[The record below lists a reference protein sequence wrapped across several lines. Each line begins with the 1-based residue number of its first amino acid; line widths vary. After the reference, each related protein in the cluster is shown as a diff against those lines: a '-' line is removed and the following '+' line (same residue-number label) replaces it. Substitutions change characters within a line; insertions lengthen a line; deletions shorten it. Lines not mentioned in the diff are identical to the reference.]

1 MAKRIRARGM
11 NAALASGEAGVGEM
25 NPARSPMRPRQFG
38 VALAAAVVG
47 GGLGMFT
54 YHAVAHT
61 QSSYSGQV
69 APAQTYYLDFAADGT
84 VLTLDV
90 QPGTHVTK
98 GQVLATQ
105 NSGVAQADLS
115 AAQAAVTAD
124 QAVVAAD
131 AAPQTGAG
139 AQAAAELSV
148 TQANAAVSAAQSA
161 LGLQQNSAQHT
172 ISAQTA
178 LVGSAQ
184 NAYSTDSAHYASDCT
199 DTADTASSGAAAA
212 AHASPAGSASPAAA
226 GNATSAASAG
236 AAESAASGAA
246 DPSDAAAPGPAS
258 TGSTGS
264 VTQEQFCQNLQSTV
278 NRDYTAL
285 SAAQAQL
292 AGLQSSTQAQAQRDE
307 SDLGQSQAV
316 LTAAQTRQSA
326 ASAPLTPAVIAQAKS
341 ALATAQAQVAADQ
354 QALQNT
360 KIVAPAAGTVAD
372 TAGAAGDVVGPDG
385 VHGYQG
391 PAEQSG
397 TQANQQPGFEL
408 FAPQSSD
415 GNGTGTSQASYMPL
429 ITLYTGPLTVVA
441 QIPETDMSSVHVGD
455 PATVDI
461 SALGLSVPGTVRGT
475 ALDPVRGSSSTT
487 YYDVTLSLSSTD
499 TRIMAGMS
507 VQIDLH

>member
-25 NPARSPMRPRQFG
+25 NPARAPMRPRQFG

-84 VLTLDV
+84 VLSLDV
-90 QPGTHVTK
+90 QSGTHVTK

-105 NSGVAQADLS
+105 DSGVAQADLN

-139 AQAAAELSV
+139 AQAAAQLSV

-172 ISAQTA
+172 TSAQTA

-184 NAYSTDSAHYASDCT
+184 NAYDTDSAHYASDCT
-199 DTADTASSGAAAA
+199 GTAGDTTSSGAAAA

-226 GNATSAASAG
+226 GNATSAAAP
-236 AAESAASGAA
+236 AAAAAASG
-246 DPSDAAAPGPAS
+246 PSDAAAPGPAS

-285 SAAQAQL
+285 SAAKAQL

-307 SDLGQSQAV
+307 SELSQSQAV

-354 QALQNT
+354 QALRNT
-360 KIVAPAAGTVAD
+360 RILAPAAGTVAD

-408 FAPQSSD
+408 FVPQSSGGD
-415 GNGTGTSQASYMPL
+415 GSGTSQASYMPL

-441 QIPETDMSSVHVGD
+441 QIPETDMSSVHVGG

-461 SALGLSVPGTVRGT
+461 SALDLSVPGTVRGT

-487 YYDVTLSLSSTD
+487 FYDVTLSLNSND
-499 TRIMAGMS
+499 AQIMAGMS
-507 VQIDLH
+507 VQVDLH

>member
-1 MAKRIRARGM
+1 M

-54 YHAVAHT
+54 YHTVAHT

-84 VLTLDV
+84 VLSLDV
-90 QPGTHVTK
+90 RPGSHVTK
-98 GQVLATQ
+98 GEVLATQ
-105 NSGVAQADLS
+105 NAGVAQADLN
-115 AAQAAVTAD
+115 AAQAAVAAD

-139 AQAAAELSV
+139 AEAAAQLSV

-161 LGLQQNSAQHT
+161 LGLQQNSSQRT
-172 ISAQTA
+172 ISAQTT

-184 NAYSTDSAHYASDCT
+184 NAYNTDSAHYASECT
-199 DTADTASSGAAAA
+199 GTADTTSSSSAAVAN
-212 AHASPAGSASPAAA
+212 ASPADSASPAESA
-226 GNATSAASAG
+226 NATSAASG
-236 AAESAASGAA
+236 AATR
-246 DPSDAAAPGPAS
+246 GPAQPGS

-264 VTQEQFCQNLQSTV
+264 VTHEQFCQNLQSTV
-278 NRDYTAL
+278 NHDYTAL
-285 SAAQAQL
+285 SSAQAQL
-292 AGLQSSTQAQAQRDE
+292 AGLQSATQAQAQRDE
-307 SDLGQSQAV
+307 SNLSQSQAV

-360 KIVAPAAGTVAD
+360 QIIAPASGTVAD

-391 PAEQSG
+391 PSEQSG

-408 FAPQSSD
+408 FVPQSS
-415 GNGTGTSQASYMPL
+415 GGGSGSSQPSYMPL

-441 QIPETDMSSVHVGD
+441 QIPETDMKSVHVGG
-455 PATVDI
+455 PATVDV
-461 SALGLSVPGTVRGT
+461 SALGMSVPGTVRST

-487 YYDVTLSLSSTD
+487 YYDVTLSLDSTD
-499 TRIMAGMS
+499 ARIMAGMS
-507 VQIDLH
+507 VQVDLH